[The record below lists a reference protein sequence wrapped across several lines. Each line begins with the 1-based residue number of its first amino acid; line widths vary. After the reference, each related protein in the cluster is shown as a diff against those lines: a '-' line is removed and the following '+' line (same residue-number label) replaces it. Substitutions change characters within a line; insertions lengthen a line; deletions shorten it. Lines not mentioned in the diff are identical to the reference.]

1 MNDSTETTQETHD
14 LTKLKS
20 MADIDIT
27 NLLNDCVSLRPK
39 TLILDDL
46 RWKYLVRSVLRGKNV
61 MMVGPARSG
70 KTKSA
75 QSIAKALDRKFFTFN
90 CGSSQ
95 DARAML
101 IGNTF
106 FKKESGT
113 LFGES
118 EFVRA
123 IQVPNAI
130 ILLDE
135 LSRLSHDGTNILMP
149 VLDPTQR
156 TLRLDESESSAVV
169 NVADG
174 VSFIATANIG
184 NEYTATRQMDKALT
198 LRFPTI
204 IEMQLLNSEQE
215 MILLNEL
222 YPKATDTQRALYLQ
236 ICKIAE
242 HTRMQV
248 KKADSR
254 LETFIPTGTVV
265 ECAELVNDG
274 FSLSEI
280 AEMVIYPT
288 YSEEGG
294 IESQRTYIKQLVQKY
309 LDVSS
314 ANEKNPMTDETAD
327 ENTEEIP
334 F

>member
-1 MNDSTETTQETHD
+1 
-14 LTKLKS
+14 
-20 MADIDIT
+20 MADVD
-27 NLLNDCVSLRPK
+27 VSNFLENCDSLKPK
-39 TLILDDL
+39 DLILDPL
-46 RWKYLVRSVLRGKNV
+46 RWKYLIRSVLRGKNV

-70 KTKSA
+70 KTKSVQA
-75 QSIAKALDRKFFTFN
+75 VAKALNREDKFFTFN
-90 CGSSQ
+90 LGSTQ
-95 DARAML
+95 DARVSL

-106 FKKESGT
+106 FKKETGT
-113 LFGES
+113 LFHES

-123 IQVPNAI
+123 IKTPNAI

-156 TLRLDESESSAVV
+156 TLRLDESENSLVIH
-169 NVADG
+169 VADG
-174 VSFIATANIG
+174 VTFIATANVG
-184 NEYTATRQMDKALT
+184 NEYTATRQMDRALT

-204 IEMQLLNSEQE
+204 IEMQLLSEEQE
-215 MILLNEL
+215 MELLRILHPDTDEDTEIL
-222 YPKATDTQRALYLQ
+222 YSK
-236 ICKIAE
+236 ICKIAD

-248 KKADSR
+248 QKAESR

-265 ECAELVNDG
+265 ECAELINDG

-288 YSEEGG
+288 YSDEGG
-294 IESQRTYIKQLVQKY
+294 MESQRTYIKQLVQKY
-309 LDVSS
+309 LDQDS
-314 ANEKNPMTDETAD
+314 ADTKNPMTDPEMD
-327 ENTEEIP
+327 VDVEELE

>member
-1 MNDSTETTQETHD
+1 
-14 LTKLKS
+14 
-20 MADIDIT
+20 MADIDVSKM
-27 NLLNDCVSLRPK
+27 LEDCTSLRPN

-61 MMVGPARSG
+61 MMVGPARCG
-70 KTKSA
+70 KTKAA
-75 QSIAKALDRKFFTFN
+75 QAIAKALNREDKFFVFN
-90 CGSSQ
+90 LGSTQ
-95 DARAML
+95 DARAAL

-113 LFGES
+113 IFNQS
-118 EFVRA
+118 PFAKA

-135 LSRLSHDGTNILMP
+135 LSRGHHDAWNILMP

-156 TLRLDESESSAVV
+156 TMRLDEADENAFIR
-169 NVADG
+169 VAEG
-174 VSFIATANIG
+174 VTFIATANIG

-204 IEMQLLNSEQE
+204 IEMQLLNEEQE
-215 MILLNEL
+215 MTLLEAIYTGSTEEQKIL
-222 YPKATDTQRALYLQ
+222 YRR

-248 KKADSR
+248 RKAEAR
-254 LETFIPTGTVV
+254 LETFIPTGTVL

-274 FSLSEI
+274 FSLREI

-294 IESQRTYIKQLVQKY
+294 MESQRTYIKQLVQKY
-309 LDVSS
+309 LDEDSS
-314 ANEKNPMTDETAD
+314 KAKNPMTAD
-327 ENTEEIP
+327 SVEEEDTEEVP